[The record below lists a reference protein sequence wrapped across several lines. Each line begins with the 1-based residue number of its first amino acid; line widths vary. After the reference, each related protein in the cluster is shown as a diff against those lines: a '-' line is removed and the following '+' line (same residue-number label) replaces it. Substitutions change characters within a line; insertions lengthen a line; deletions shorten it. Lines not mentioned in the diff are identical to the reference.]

1 MAVGAMSAAKVRD
14 YGIALIGVGAM
25 TALIGLVLSFARV
38 ANVSMLYLVVVLA
51 LATRVGRG
59 PAVAASFA
67 AFLAYD
73 WFFVAPVHHLTV
85 ADPAEWLALG
95 VLLITAI
102 ITSQLA
108 ANERLR
114 AEQARRREREA
125 VLLYDALRLIGV
137 PDLDDGLRTAADRI
151 RAELH
156 VTTVSIELL
165 MAGGKRAARSG
176 GSVDPPATTEL
187 LGSGRTPTAA
197 ADGGPARWMRI
208 VGPNAAARPA
218 AGTSRGYEVPIRSG
232 TRRIGQIS
240 LVREAGRGA
249 FSEHESRLLALLA
262 TQLGSLVERVELQE
276 ATTEAEVLR
285 RTDDLKTSLLNA
297 VSHDL
302 RSPLASIIA
311 SAGSLRQDD
320 VRWSEAERTEF
331 VEAIEQQAERLSRIV
346 GNLLDLSRI
355 EAGALKP
362 DKQLHDV
369 RTLIDDVLERLAP
382 ATDEHRM
389 SVHVADDLPPVMLDE
404 VHIDQVLSN
413 LVENAAKYA
422 QAGSEIE
429 VSVHQDGAEL
439 VVEVGDRGPG
449 IPPEEIAR
457 LFTPFHRVGG
467 RRAGPPGFGVGLA
480 VAKGLVDAHG
490 GRIWA
495 NNRSDGGARFTFTLP
510 LGTASQP
517 APAAVGVT

>member
-1 MAVGAMSAAKVRD
+1 MTGRAMNALWRH
-14 YGIALIGVGAM
+14 GIALIGVAAV
-25 TALIGLVLSFARV
+25 TALIGLIRSIAPV

-51 LATRVGRG
+51 LATRLGRG
-59 PAVAASFA
+59 PAVAASFG

-73 WFFVAPVHHLTV
+73 WFFVDPIHQLT
-85 ADPAEWLALG
+85 AAGPSEWLSLG

-114 AEQARRREREA
+114 AEQAMRREREA

-137 PDLDDGLRTAADRI
+137 PDFDDGLRMAADRI

-156 VTTVSIELL
+156 VTTVGVELL
-165 MAGGKRAARSG
+165 MANGRRTASSG
-176 GSVDPPATTEL
+176 EAVSVPTTTEL
-187 LGSGRTPTAA
+187 LGGGRAPTAGA
-197 ADGGPARWMRI
+197 EGGPARWIRM
-208 VGPNAAARPA
+208 VPPNAATAPV
-218 AGTSRGYEVPIRSG
+218 AGNWRRYEVPIQSG

-240 LVREAGRGA
+240 LVREGSRGP

-262 TQLGSLVERVELQE
+262 TQLGALVERVELQE
-276 ATTEAEVLR
+276 AKTRAEVLR
-285 RTDDLKTSLLNA
+285 RTDELKTSLLNA

-311 SAGSLRQDD
+311 SAGSLRQTD
-320 VRWSEAERTEF
+320 VQWTDAERAEF

-355 EAGALKP
+355 EAGALRP

-369 RTLIDDVLERLAP
+369 GSLIDDVLDRLRP
-382 ATDEHRM
+382 ATERHRM
-389 SVHVADDLPPVMLDE
+389 SVRVSDDLPPVMLDE
-404 VHIDQVLSN
+404 VQIDQVLSN

-422 QAGSEIE
+422 PAGSEIE
-429 VSVHQDGAEL
+429 VSVHRDDADL
-439 VVEVGDRGPG
+439 IVEVGDHGPG
-449 IPPEEIAR
+449 IPPEEIGR
-457 LFTPFHRVGG
+457 LFTPFHRIGG
-467 RRAGPPGFGVGLA
+467 IGTRPPGFGVGLA
-480 VAKGLVDAHG
+480 VAKGLVVAHG

-495 NNRSDGGARFTFTLP
+495 TNRTDGGARFIFTLP
-510 LGTASQP
+510 LGAVPQ
-517 APAAVGVT
+517 AAHAAAGIR